1 MCAAGVVVYFRGVK
15 KSLEDQSMNNDSAH
29 RYVTVDVFTERP
41 LEGNSLAVFPDA
53 SGISDITMQKI
64 ARELNLSET
73 VFLLPATRPDCAV
86 NVRIFTPK
94 LELSFAGHPT
104 IGASFVVLDEKIVP
118 EGTAQFALE
127 EKVGPVRIRVEQGVR
142 PLIWLTSPSI
152 TSGRLYDPDVCAK
165 ALGLN
170 SSDLL
175 EVSPQVV
182 SAGNPTLI
190 VAVRDRELVDRAWVD
205 TSGLAL
211 LKSKEEPPL
220 LVMVFSPTPSGAYTR
235 VFGPE
240 YGVPEDPAT
249 GSATGPLA
257 TFMIQHQLVSS
268 APGTRFV
275 SEQGVTMGRPSVLH
289 VQLNGEKGVNGIEI
303 GGYVTPVAEA
313 TMRL

>member
-1 MCAAGVVVYFRGVK
+1 
-15 KSLEDQSMNNDSAH
+15 MNNATSH
-29 RYVTVDVFTERP
+29 RYVIVDVFTEQP
-41 LEGNSLAVFPDA
+41 LEGNALAVFPDA

-73 VFLLPATRPDCAV
+73 VFLEPATRADCAV
-86 NVRIFTPK
+86 SVRIFTPRM
-94 LELSFAGHPT
+94 ELRFAGHPT
-104 IGASFVVLDEKIVP
+104 IGVGFVALEEKIVP
-118 EGTAQFALE
+118 NGTTEFVLE
-127 EKVGPVRIRVEQGVR
+127 EKVGPVPIRVEPGSR

-152 TSGRLYDPDVCAK
+152 TFGRLYDPDVCAK

-170 SSDLL
+170 PSDLL
-175 EVSPQVV
+175 EVSPQLV

-190 VAVRDRELVDRAWVD
+190 IAVRDKAHVDRAWLD

-211 LKSKEEPPL
+211 LKSTDEPPL
-220 LVMVFSPTPSGAYTR
+220 LVMVFSPTSDGAYTR

-257 TFMIQHQLVSS
+257 AFVVQNGLVSK
-268 APGTRFV
+268 AAGTRFV
-275 SEQGVTMGRPSVLH
+275 SEQGVKMGRRSIVH
-289 VQLNGEKGVNGIEI
+289 VQLNGEAGVNGIDI
-303 GGYVTPVAEA
+303 GGYVSPVAEG